1 MKEVFEDLKGYED
14 TYQISEFGRIFSKRR
29 LVGNKIIFGRE
40 IEPQLTSD
48 GYLKV
53 TLSKDGTSKRF
64 YVHRLVAMQFID
76 NINNLIL
83 TLIILYRNPLI
94 LLYLY
99 SYTVVD
105 SYSRKVPYYALRN

>member
-40 IEPQLTSD
+40 LEPQLTSD

-76 NINNLIL
+76 NINNLEQVNHIDGNKL
-83 TLIILYRNPLI
+83 NNNVTNLECHID
-94 LLYLY
+94 
-99 SYTVVD
+99 V
-105 SYSRKVPYYALRN
+105 